1 MPGSHSRRPRGA
13 DGGARPRSS
22 RGWITAIVAASVA
35 VVAVGVAVVVVRP
48 RTTTAA
54 PATTTTTKGAVEA
67 SQHVGPFTV
76 VATSPAAGA
85 TGVPTDAS
93 VTVTFSAPVAPSSP
107 TPSLAPAVA
116 GTWELV
122 TPTVFAFVASAPF
135 VPSTH
140 ETVTVPAG
148 PSGVVSTAGHHLAA
162 STTVGFTAA
171 LGTNLRLQQL
181 LAEAGYLPLSFT
193 PAAPLASPALAA
205 EPQEGTFAWRW
216 TPPSFLAAQWA
227 PGSSNVVTKGA
238 VMAFEDHNGLTTD
251 GIAGPEVWQKLLAD
265 VSAGTVDPSPYDY
278 VYVSKNLPETATVY
292 RDGQQVYSTPANTGV
307 PGAVTASGTYPVY
320 LRYRVTTMS
329 GTNPNGTHYHD
340 TGIPWVSYFNG
351 GDALHGF
358 VRASYGFPQ
367 SNGCVEM
374 PPANAAVVYPL
385 TPIGTL
391 VTVS

>member
-1 MPGSHSRRPRGA
+1 MPGSHSGRTRRA
-13 DGGARPRSS
+13 DGSTRPRSG

-35 VVAVGVAVVVVRP
+35 VVAVGVAAVVLRP
-48 RTTTAA
+48 TTSPAAA
-54 PATTTTTKGAVEA
+54 PTTTTKGAVEA
-67 SQHVGPFTV
+67 SKHVGPFTV
-76 VATSPAAGA
+76 VATSPVAGA
-85 TGVPTDAS
+85 TGVATDPS
-93 VTVTFSAPVAPSSP
+93 VTVTFSAPVAPTSP
-107 TPSLAPAVA
+107 TPSLSPAVA
-116 GTWELV
+116 GAWELV
-122 TPTVFAFVASAPF
+122 TPTTFAFVASSPF

-140 ETVTVPAG
+140 ETVSVPGGAG
-148 PSGVVSTAGHHLAA
+148 GVVSTTGQHLAA
-162 STTVGFTAA
+162 STTDAFTVA

-193 PAAPLASPALAA
+193 PTAPLASPALAA
-205 EPQEGTFAWRW
+205 EPQEGTFSWKW
-216 TPPSFLAAQWA
+216 TPPAFLATQWM
-227 PGSSNVVTKGA
+227 PGSANVITKGA

-251 GIAGPEVWQKLLAD
+251 GIAGPQVWQKLLAD
-265 VSAGTVDPSPYDY
+265 VAAGTVDPSPYDY

-292 RDGQQVYSTPANTGV
+292 RNGQQVYSTPANTGV

-320 LRYRVTTMS
+320 LRYKVTTMS

>member
-1 MPGSHSRRPRGA
+1 MSGSHSQRPRRD
-13 DGGARPRSS
+13 DGGARTPRS

-35 VVAVGVAVVVVRP
+35 VVAVGVAAVVVRP
-48 RTTTAA
+48 SASTTAA
-54 PATTTTTKGAVEA
+54 STATTKGAVEA
-67 SQHVGPFTV
+67 SKHVGPFTV
-76 VATSPAAGA
+76 VATSPATGS
-85 TGVPTDAS
+85 TGVASDAS
-93 VTVTFSAPVAPSSP
+93 VTVTFSAPVSPTSP
-107 TPSLAPAVA
+107 TPSISPAVA

-122 TPTVFAFVASAPF
+122 TPTTFAFVASAPF

-140 ETVTVPAG
+140 ETVAVPAG
-148 PSGVVSTAGHHLAA
+148 AGGVVSTTGQHLATG
-162 STTVGFTAA
+162 TTDGFTVA

-193 PAAPLASPALAA
+193 PTTPLASPVLAA
-205 EPQEGTFAWRW
+205 EPQEGTFSWK
-216 TPPSFLAAQWA
+216 WA
-227 PGSSNVVTKGA
+227 PPAFLSSQWTQGSANVITKGA
-238 VMAFEDHNGLTTD
+238 VMAFEDHNGLATD
-251 GIAGPEVWQKLLAD
+251 GIAGPQVWQKLLAD
-265 VSAGTVDPSPYDY
+265 VAAGTVDPSPYDY

-292 RDGQQVYSTPANTGV
+292 RNGQQVYSTPANTGV

-391 VTVS
+391 VTIS

>member
-1 MPGSHSRRPRGA
+1 MPGSHSRVPRRA
-13 DGGARPRSS
+13 NGGSRTRSS

-35 VVAVGVAVVVVRP
+35 VVAVGVAAVVVRP
-48 RTTTAA
+48 TSHSTAA
-54 PATTTTTKGAVEA
+54 PTATSNGAVEA
-67 SQHVGPFTV
+67 SKHVGPFTV
-76 VATSPAAGA
+76 VATSPAAGS
-85 TGVPTDAS
+85 TGVATDAS
-93 VTVTFSAPVAPSSP
+93 VSVTLSAPVAPTSP
-107 TPSLAPAVA
+107 APSLSPAVA

-122 TPTVFAFVASAPF
+122 TPTTFLFVASAPF

-140 ETVTVPAG
+140 ETVTVPGGAG
-148 PSGVVSTAGHHLAA
+148 GVVSTTGQHLAA
-162 STTVGFTAA
+162 ATTDGFTVAI
-171 LGTNLRLQQL
+171 GTYLRLQQL
-181 LAEAGYLPLSFT
+181 LAEAGYLPLTFT
-193 PAAPLASPALAA
+193 PTAPLANPALAA
-205 EPQEGTFAWRW
+205 EPQEGTFSWKWAPPAFLASQW
-216 TPPSFLAAQWA
+216 TP
-227 PGSSNVVTKGA
+227 GSANVVTTGA
-238 VMAFEDHNGLTTD
+238 VMAFEDHNGLATD
-251 GIAGPEVWQKLLAD
+251 GIAGPQVWQKLLAD
-265 VSAGTVDPSPYDY
+265 VAAGTVDPSPYDY

-292 RDGQQVYSTPANTGV
+292 RNGQQVYSTPANTGV

-320 LRYRVTTMS
+320 LRYKVTTMT